1 MVWWAIQIQIYI
13 KRSKIMNFNNI
24 KKRALLVLPFALV
37 ATLLGAQASS
47 AHVSIQTHAEVFS
60 AGGSATLYLRVP
72 HGKAGFLTNKV
83 EVQLPENIG
92 IVKPEHIPGWTEV
105 VTNDVA
111 GKNTLSV
118 SWSGGSLADSSF
130 QDFGL
135 RVTLP
140 ATPGVTIYFPTVQT
154 LSDGSTEAWVTIP
167 VAGQPEPAMPAP
179 AFKLVDKAQAV
190 TLASLQ
196 AQIVALQAKIAN
208 LEASKSSGFMATLD
222 PKTGKTSFMIA
233 TSYLN
238 MRLNYTIDKGDVKLH
253 AARFDSWGNAKGTFT
268 NTSLKA
274 GDVVTVTLGGV
285 VVAQGTIK

>member
-1 MVWWAIQIQIYI
+1 
-13 KRSKIMNFNNI
+13 MNFNNI

-47 AHVSIQTHAEVFS
+47 AHVSVQTHAEVFS

-83 EVQLPENIG
+83 EIQLPANIG

-105 VTNDVA
+105 VTNDAA
-111 GKNTLSV
+111 GKNTLSI

-135 RVTLP
+135 RLTLP

-238 MRLNYTIDKGDVKLH
+238 MRQNYTINKGDVKLH

-274 GDVVTVTLGGV
+274 GDNVTVTLGGV

>member
-1 MVWWAIQIQIYI
+1 
-13 KRSKIMNFNNI
+13 MNFNNI

-47 AHVSIQTHAEVFS
+47 AHVSVQTHAEVFS

-83 EVQLPENIG
+83 EVQLPANIG
-92 IVKPEHIPGWTEV
+92 IVKPEHIPGWNEV
-105 VTNDVA
+105 VTNDVD
-111 GKNTLSV
+111 GKNTLSI

-238 MRLNYTIDKGDVKLH
+238 MRQDYTINKGDVKLH

-274 GDVVTVTLGGV
+274 GDVVTVTLDGV
-285 VVAQGTIK
+285 VVAQGTVK

>member
-1 MVWWAIQIQIYI
+1 
-13 KRSKIMNFNNI
+13 MNFNNI

>member
-1 MVWWAIQIQIYI
+1 
-13 KRSKIMNFNNI
+13 MNFNNI

-47 AHVSIQTHAEVFS
+47 AHVSVQTHAEVFS

-83 EVQLPENIG
+83 EVQLPANIG
-92 IVKPEHIPGWTEV
+92 IVKPEHIPGWNEV
-105 VTNDVA
+105 VTNDVD
-111 GKNTLSV
+111 GKNTLSI

-238 MRLNYTIDKGDVKLH
+238 MRQDYTINKGDVKLH

-285 VVAQGTIK
+285 VVAQGTVK

>member
-1 MVWWAIQIQIYI
+1 
-13 KRSKIMNFNNI
+13 MNFNNI
-24 KKRALLVLPFALV
+24 KKRTLLVLPFALV

-47 AHVSIQTHAEVFS
+47 AHVSVQTHAEVFS

-72 HGKAGFLTNKV
+72 HGKAGLLTNKV
-83 EVQLPENIG
+83 EVQLPANIG

-105 VTNDVA
+105 VTNDAA
-111 GKNTLSV
+111 GKNTLSI

-140 ATPGVTIYFPTVQT
+140 ATPGVKIYFPTVQT
-154 LSDGSTEAWVTIP
+154 LSDGTTEAWVTIP

-179 AFKLVDKAQAV
+179 GYTLVDKAQAV

-238 MRLNYTIDKGDVKLH
+238 MRQNYTINKGDVKLH